1 MNQIQT
7 NSAEEIVSAMHDM
20 TIKSPQH
27 IPRCARIG
35 WSAFGM
41 VEPSC
46 FQNANT
52 TELPNPTYFD
62 EPKTPMGKRTLTSP
76 PTTPKKKQS

>member
-1 MNQIQT
+1 MNQTST
-7 NSAEEIVSAMHDM
+7 NSDEKIVAAMHDM

-41 VEPSC
+41 VGPSY
-46 FQNANT
+46 FQNAMT
-52 TELPNPTYFD
+52 TELPNTTYFY
-62 EPKTPMGKRTLTSP
+62 EPKTPMGKRTLNSP
-76 PTTPKKKQS
+76 PTTPKK

>member
-1 MNQIQT
+1 MNQIPT
-7 NSAEEIVSAMHDM
+7 NSDEKIVSAMHEM
-20 TIKSPQH
+20 TIKSPEQQF

-41 VEPSC
+41 VDPSY
-46 FQNANT
+46 FQNTIT
-52 TELPNPTYFD
+52 TELPNTTYFD

-76 PTTPKKKQS
+76 PTTPKRN